1 MGRVRDACFVVKDA
15 DGFAVSFVY
24 YEIEQGR
31 KVHRGQSPHAERAR
45 RIAASIAKLPGFL
58 KRPRD

>member
-31 KVHRGQSPHAERAR
+31 CTAANLLTQNERDVLQPASPSCRG
-45 RIAASIAKLPGFL
+45 F
-58 KRPRD
+58 